1 MRWAVVEALM
11 EDQIASGPKG
21 LGSYIIFLKIKNY
34 LVSISI
40 YFFSAVSNL
49 FVCVLRDTAG
59 PGGG

>member
-21 LGSYIIFLKIKNY
+21 LGSYIIFFFIKNY

-40 YFFSAVSNL
+40 YFSAVSNL
-49 FVCVLRDTAG
+49 FVCVLRDTVG